1 MSIEIIPLNAQAKGA
16 FNNGE
21 ILENK
26 PIGFP
31 QDGGKVK
38 PYSNLFYWAH
48 AYSEVDST
56 IGEHPHKGF
65 EIMSFVL
72 KGSIEHYDSKLNDW
86 ITLNEGDVQII
97 RAGNGITHAE
107 KLNAGAHI
115 FQIWFDPDIRK
126 TLNSTATYNDYK
138 QGDLP
143 VVEIN
148 GIKKTLYKGNKAP
161 IQMVTEDVQI
171 EKWNLNPGSHIIE
184 LNEQHTTSIYN
195 LSNRFE
201 INGNTSNKHDFLI
214 VNDENALK
222 IECNEEQELF
232 VISTPV
238 QPNYPTYFSLHH

>member
-1 MSIEIIPLNAQAKGA
+1 MPIEIIPLNEQAKGA
-16 FNNGE
+16 FNQGE

-31 QDGGKVK
+31 QDGGKTK

-48 AYSEVDST
+48 AFSNVDSI

-72 KGSIEHYDSKLNDW
+72 EGSIEHYDSKINDW
-86 ITLNEGDVQII
+86 ITLNKGDVQII

-126 TLNSTATYNDYK
+126 TLNTNASYNDYK
-138 QGDLP
+138 ENELPIVDLK
-143 VVEIN
+143 
-148 GIKKTLYKGNKAP
+148 GIEKTIYKGSNAP
-161 IQMVTEDVQI
+161 LQMETEDVQI
-171 EKWNLNPGSHIIE
+171 EKWKIKPGSHTVE
-184 LNEQHTTSIYN
+184 LTEQKTTSIYN
-195 LSNRFE
+195 LLNSCQ
-201 INGNTSNKHDFLI
+201 INGSASNKHDFLI
-214 VNDENALK
+214 INDENELK
-222 IECNEEQELF
+222 IECNDELILF

-238 QPNYPTYFSLHH
+238 KPSYQTYFSLNN

>member
-1 MSIEIIPLNAQAKGA
+1 MSIEIIPLNEQAKGA

-31 QDGGKVK
+31 QDGGKTK

-48 AYSEVDST
+48 AYCEVDST

-72 KGSIEHYDSKLNDW
+72 EGSIEHYDSKLNDW
-86 ITLNEGDVQII
+86 ITLNKGDVQII

-126 TLNSTATYNDYK
+126 TLSTAASYNDYK
-138 QGDLP
+138 DKDFL
-143 VVEIN
+143 VDNNN
-148 GIKKTLYKGNKAP
+148 GVKRTLYKGSNAP
-161 IQMVTEDVQI
+161 IHMVTEGVEI
-171 EKWNLNPGSHIIE
+171 EKWVINPGSHTIK
-184 LNEQHTTSIYN
+184 LNTQNTTSIYN
-195 LSNRFE
+195 LLNSFQV
-201 INGNTSNKHDFLI
+201 NGKTCNKHDFLI
-214 VNDENALK
+214 VNNENTLQ
-222 IECNEEQELF
+222 IECKNELELF
-232 VISTPV
+232 VICTPTA
-238 QPNYPTYFSLHH
+238 PSYPTYFSLYG